1 MNKSTGA
8 SQKGDQ
14 EKRAI
19 LFAILFLAV
28 GFVILWFAKA
38 VLKIEGE
45 AILISLLL
53 TPLLVYLILSG
64 KLEEFKGPGGLE
76 AKFAKVAGET
86 VSTTSEEVRL
96 SVEEMQ
102 IVMKESLVVLEKK
115 RQELNESQPIVMIM
129 ELGKHNYYQREAVLK
144 YLEVLAQFRNF
155 RFAVF
160 VDKNKRF
167 AAYMPS
173 WALKGLLAYPELGD
187 RFIYAVNESLAQELF
202 RYPGFIRETIHTQ
215 STNTEALREMTKQNS
230 EALVVIDEKNELAG
244 VVQREQILSRMMLSL
259 AK

>member
-1 MNKSTGA
+1 MIVSGRSIMNKSSGV

-19 LFAILFLAV
+19 LLAFLFLAA

-45 AILISLLL
+45 AILIALLL

-86 VSTTSEEVRL
+86 ISTASEEVRL

-102 IVMKESLVVLEKK
+102 IVEKEGLMLLERK
-115 RQELNESQPIVMIM
+115 RQELNEAQPIVMIM
-129 ELGKHNYYQREAVLK
+129 ELGKR
-144 YLEVLAQFRNF
+144 
-155 RFAVF
+155 
-160 VDKNKRF
+160 
-167 AAYMPS
+167 S
-173 WALKGLLAYPELGD
+173 
-187 RFIYAVNESLAQELF
+187 FIKE
-202 RYPGFIRETIHTQ
+202 R
-215 STNTEALREMTKQNS
+215 
-230 EALVVIDEKNELAG
+230 
-244 VVQREQILSRMMLSL
+244 LSRNTWMCCPSF
-259 AK
+259 AISNSSSSWIAASASRRTCHHGH